1 MRVSQ
6 ALSAI
11 GMAAALTLGMT
22 ATAHA
27 QTTAD
32 PKTPYNVQYGNSY
45 VKGNLIWYN
54 RSVQVGG
61 QLRAASGCRDAVYTA
76 FSGDVIKDREV
87 RSTCN
92 GTVGHGF
99 TLTVDVAGGATR
111 VDVDLY
117 ENGTLRDFSI
127 CTRSGCRQ

>member
-6 ALSAI
+6 ALSAA
-11 GMAAALTLGMT
+11 GLAAALTWGVT

-27 QTTAD
+27 QTTAY
-32 PKTPYNVQYGNSY
+32 PETAYNVQYGNSY

-61 QLRAASGCRDAVYTA
+61 QLRAASGCRDVVYTA
-76 FSGDVIKDREV
+76 YAGDVIKDREV

-92 GTVGHGF
+92 DTVGHGF
-99 TLTVDVAGGATR
+99 TLSADVAGGATA
-111 VDVDLY
+111 VYVDLY
-117 ENGTLRDFSI
+117 ENGTLRNWAI
-127 CTRSGCRQ
+127 CTRSGCV